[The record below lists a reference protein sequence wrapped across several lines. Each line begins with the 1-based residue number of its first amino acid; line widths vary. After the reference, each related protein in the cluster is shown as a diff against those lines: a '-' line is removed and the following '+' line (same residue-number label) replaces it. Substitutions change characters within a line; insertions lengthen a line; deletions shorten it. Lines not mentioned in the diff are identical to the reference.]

1 MNNVLPSDTFVV
13 INKTIIQNDNDLL
26 INLYQPLIGAI
37 AVSLYNT
44 LAAYLNRAEV
54 MSLEYTHNTL
64 LNNMML
70 SCNEFMLAREK
81 LEAIGL
87 IKTYLK
93 RESVNNY
100 VYELYSPLSA
110 KEFLDNP
117 ILNTALMNAV
127 GEKEYERILDYFKV
141 PNINL
146 RNYEDITSKFS
157 DTFVW
162 TTTLSRNLEM
172 YNLKNKNTRTL
183 SIVSKIDIN
192 TILNLIPPELLN
204 HRSLTKDMKDYLM
217 KISFIYNYDNEA
229 MVELIRNSLT
239 DRHTID
245 KNKLKDN
252 AIKYYQYDNAGKLP
266 SLIYRKQPEYLRTTK
281 DGLSNRMRMIKMFET
296 TSPYDFLQSKY
307 PTGTPSVSDLKI
319 VSYLLLD
326 LELQPGVVNVLID
339 YVLKINNNKLTKAF
353 VDTIASQWKK
363 SNIETVEDA
372 MALAE
377 KEYQERHNKKET
389 KASPKK
395 IAKKPEWFDKDI
407 KEDTATD
414 EEIKAFEALLKGD
427 KK

>member
-37 AVSLYNT
+37 AISLYNT

-377 KEYQERHNKKET
+377 KEYRERHNKKEM